1 MRHFVN
7 VIKGAILTLWLVVSH
22 SALAQDSFCASVRIE
37 IVQELAFERQGF
49 DAVMRINNS
58 LENISVDNV
67 DIDVYLLDENEEP
80 VLASSDPDNTDALFF
95 IRQDSLSGI
104 DSTDGSGTIEPEAF
118 AEIHWLIIP
127 SAGASNGNPNGTMY
141 FAGAKL
147 RYTIEGE
154 EVEMEVSPD
163 FIYVKPQPLL
173 SLDYFLPE
181 DVYADDAFTAV
192 IEPPVPFDLGV
203 RITNKWSGHG
213 W

>member
-1 MRHFVN
+1 MKLTSMKLIVVALLVF
-7 VIKGAILTLWLVVSH
+7 ITGAFK
-22 SALAQDSFCASVRIE
+22 ALAQDSFCASVRIE

-118 AEIHWLIIP
+118 AE
-127 SAGASNGNPNGTMY
+127 STG
-141 FAGAKL
+141 
-147 RYTIEGE
+147 
-154 EVEMEVSPD
+154 
-163 FIYVKPQPLL
+163 
-173 SLDYFLPE
+173 
-181 DVYADDAFTAV
+181 
-192 IEPPVPFDLGV
+192 
-203 RITNKWSGHG
+203 
-213 W
+213 